1 VHITFIGPINVLFY
15 VKHNSIQPEGL
26 HAIVVTAASVMFHP
40 QQRSERRC
48 RCAGVLLNSEARIPS
63 LYLEDKWMLE
73 IGGTDFRKL
82 TGLHFLIFLVFSR
95 NATAQ
100 NVECWPRILKE
111 RIYLED
117 LAEDGRYMV

>member
-1 VHITFIGPINVLFY
+1 
-15 VKHNSIQPEGL
+15 
-26 HAIVVTAASVMFHP
+26 VT
-40 QQRSERRC
+40 SET
-48 RCAGVLLNSEARIPS
+48 RIPHRRKAS

-73 IGGTDFRKL
+73 NGETDFTNL

-95 NATAQ
+95 NAAAQ

-111 RIYLED
+111 RIYFED